1 MNPFKSSARIMF
13 LIIIGPLMGVVFLA
27 LAMFGDNG
35 WTMRG
40 TTGGVDHLGRVTVE
54 TVWSP
59 R

>member
-1 MNPFKSSARIMF
+1 MNPFKSSARILS
-13 LIIIGPLMGVVFLA
+13 LIVIGPLMGVVFLA

-40 TTGGVDHLGRVTVE
+40 TTDGVDSLGRVTVE
-54 TVWSP
+54 TT